1 MPTTPNTA
9 AQAAA
14 NPPMADARSA
24 APVTPPGLYA
34 FLRPDRYAITLKVDP
49 DSGTFEG
56 TVAISAKAAKTLHR
70 VTLHAIGLTVRE
82 ASVDGQAVP
91 AGAIAADAEAQTL
104 SWGLGKPV
112 PAGRRLAITIAYS
125 GKLDAN
131 MRGLY
136 ASSYRY
142 EGKVERYAFTQFE
155 PADFRRMVPS
165 VDEPAAKAVFQLTV
179 TAPAGLTV
187 LSNMPAASRSAA
199 NGWQT
204 VAFGDTPR
212 MSSYLV
218 ALAAARLKSRSVK
231 AGKTLINVWAT
242 PDKMDQTSFA
252 LQAAKQSV
260 TWLNAYFAIPY
271 QLPKLDL
278 VAVPD
283 FSAGAMENWGAIFF
297 RDSAIFVDPKL
308 SSTRA
313 QRRVAEV
320 VSHEIV
326 HQWFGDLVTMKW
338 WNDLWL
344 NEAFATWGSVKVV
357 GAWKPAWNA
366 WLDFQSGVAGALD
379 VDALN
384 NTRPIESGAATIAE
398 IEAQFDVLSYEK
410 GAAVL
415 RMMERYLGEGSFQKG
430 IRAYMRRYSYKNTE
444 ARDLWRELERASKVP
459 ITRMA
464 RDWFT
469 QPGFPLVTARISAD
483 GKAVEIHQSRFF
495 AAGAGASSQTWTIPV
510 VMRFQTA
517 SDKTPR
523 ALRVVADRPTTRV
536 PLPGRGAVSWLYP
549 NEGQT
554 GFYRS
559 AVEGKLLADLRPRLV
574 KSLDPAERA
583 GFLGDS
589 WAETVSGALAIGGFM
604 ENIEALRADKSRLV
618 LQNECGLLKL
628 LWDRLIE
635 GSGERERFSAFTE
648 RFLSPHWTRL
658 GWGAKKPG
666 DSETELARASV
677 LGALGAIAPGEI
689 LGAQIRERLARY
701 LEDPASL
708 NPALARPV
716 LEIAAR
722 RGDAALFEIYR
733 SKMLRASSPEERD
746 EYLRAM
752 AFFPDPALARRLLE
766 LALSADV
773 RGQDAWKP
781 VTVLL
786 ANPKVQGEAWD
797 FIASHWAA
805 LRRKSGDKGAERVV
819 AATSA
824 LWSPE
829 WRAAVERFFT
839 TPANEVPLARRS
851 LKQALEEIDLGV
863 RVKSQAPALAAW
875 LAVATPA
882 AP

>member
-1 MPTTPNTA
+1 MPTTTNTA

-24 APVTPPGLYA
+24 APITPPRLYA

-142 EGKVERYAFTQFE
+142 EGKLERYAFTQFE

-179 TAPAGLTV
+179 TAPAGLTA
-187 LSNMPAASRSAA
+187 LSNMPARSREVAG
-199 NGWQT
+199 GWQT
-204 VAFGDTPR
+204 VAFEDSPR

-218 ALAAARLKSRSVK
+218 ALAVARLKSRSAK

-260 TWLNAYFAIPY
+260 AWLNAYFAIPY

-357 GAWKPAWNA
+357 GAWKPQWNA

-469 QPGFPLVTARISAD
+469 QPGFPLVTARLSAD
-483 GKAVEIHQSRFF
+483 GKAVEIRQSRFF
-495 AAGAGASSQTWTIPV
+495 AAGGGASAQTWTIPV

-523 ALRVVADRPTTRV
+523 ALRVVAEKATTRV
-536 PLPGRGAVSWLYP
+536 PLPGRGAISWLYP

-559 AVEGKLLADLRPRLV
+559 ALEGKLLADLKPQLV

-604 ENIEALRADKSRLV
+604 DNLEALRADKSRFV

-628 LWDRLIE
+628 LWDRLLE
-635 GSGERERFSAFTE
+635 GAGERERFSAFTE
-648 RFLSPHWTRL
+648 SFLSSHWTRL
-658 GWGAKKPG
+658 GWGSKKPG

-677 LGALGAIAPGEI
+677 LGALGAIAPGKT
-689 LGAQIRERLARY
+689 LGAQIEERLARY
-701 LEDPASL
+701 LEDPSSL
-708 NPALARPV
+708 NAALARPV
-716 LEIAAR
+716 LEISAR
-722 RGDAALFEIYR
+722 RGDASLFETYQ
-733 SKMLRASSPEERD
+733 SKMLQASSPEERD

-781 VTVLL
+781 VTALL
-786 ANPKVQGEAWD
+786 ANPKVQGEAWK
-797 FIASHWAA
+797 FVAAHWPA
-805 LRRKSGDKGAERVV
+805 LRRKSGEKGADRVIS
-819 AATSA
+819 ATSA
-824 LWSPE
+824 LWSPQ
-829 WRAAVERFFT
+829 WRSDVERFFT
-839 TPANEVPLARRS
+839 KPENEVPSARRS

-863 RVKSQAPALAAW
+863 RVKAQAPALAAW
-875 LAVATPA
+875 LASRP
-882 AP
+882 